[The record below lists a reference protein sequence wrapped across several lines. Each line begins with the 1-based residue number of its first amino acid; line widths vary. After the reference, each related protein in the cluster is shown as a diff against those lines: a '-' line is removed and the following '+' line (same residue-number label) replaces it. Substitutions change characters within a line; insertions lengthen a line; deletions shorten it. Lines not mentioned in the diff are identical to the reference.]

1 MRLRP
6 RKFWPTAKE
15 VFKDS
20 VQRFTSADPI
30 VYSAAIAFFT
40 IFSLPPILLILV
52 RVAGGIIGPQSV
64 RMEVYN
70 QVEEKIGVESAEQV
84 NTILEK
90 GQELG
95 ENPLANTLS
104 ILLVFF
110 TATVVFNFIKQA
122 LNRIWGVKPKPKRG
136 WLKFL
141 IDRGVSIAIIA
152 LMGILV
158 VASLLADSMISF
170 FQEEF
175 SEELFGM
182 TVWLVKLLNLLS
194 SYLILTVVF
203 AVLFKVLPDVKAPW
217 KPMWVGALITAALF
231 TLGKLL
237 IGRIIGSTDITATYG
252 AAGSLAAILLWV
264 FYSSVIILVGA
275 IFTKVHFLHQGNEV
289 IANKNA
295 VLVEVKE
302 VEREDKSEQA

>member
-6 RKFWPTAKE
+6 KKFWPTAKE

-52 RVAGGIIGPQSV
+52 RTAGSIIGPDSV
-64 RMEVYN
+64 RSEVYA
-70 QVEEKIGVESAEQV
+70 QVNEKIGSESAEQV

-122 LNRIWGVKPKPKRG
+122 LNRIWGVKPRPKKG

-141 IDRGVSIAIIA
+141 ADRGMSIAIIM
-152 LMGILV
+152 LMGVLV
-158 VASLLADSMISF
+158 VASLLADSLIGF
-170 FQEEF
+170 FEEEF
-175 SEELFGM
+175 SEQLFGM
-182 TVWLVKLLNLLS
+182 TAWLVKLLNLLS
-194 SYLILTVVF
+194 SYAILTVVF

-217 KPMWVGALITAALF
+217 KPMWIGALITAALF

-264 FYSSVIILVGA
+264 FYSSIIILVGA
-275 IFTKVHFLHQGNEV
+275 IFTKVYFLQHGYEV

-302 VEREDKSEQA
+302 VEREDKSEDG